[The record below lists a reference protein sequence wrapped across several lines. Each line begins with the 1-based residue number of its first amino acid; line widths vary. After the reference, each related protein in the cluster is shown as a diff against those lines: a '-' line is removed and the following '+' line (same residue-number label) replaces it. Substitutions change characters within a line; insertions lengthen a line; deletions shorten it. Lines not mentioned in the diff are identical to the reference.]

1 MYKVLLV
8 DDEPFITEGL
18 SDAVDWSAFGLEVV
32 GTAEDGDEAL
42 RRIIEVCVDLLITD
56 ISMPILTGLE
66 LIRRARLIRPQLKVI
81 ILSGYNEF
89 DYLKEGMRL
98 GIENYLLKPI
108 RFEELEATLADTVRK
123 LDADKP
129 MPVFGEDEIGILRDN
144 VLTRWANGRIAF
156 PELAERA
163 ALLGI
168 DLTKPFAAFAIVR
181 FGPPA
186 GAGTEQGGPA
196 GGAEG
201 SLDAGG
207 GAGATPAGAAPPG
220 ATPEGAYR
228 PGAVPAFPILAAD
241 AAALTA
247 EGEADGLSFVPFLN
261 EDEDFT
267 VACCCINGGEADHA
281 KVAKSLA
288 RLADRWER
296 RGLAPRI
303 ALGGLAPAA
312 DAAASFAQARRAQQF
327 FLVLPDRRLLDYA
340 AISRETSAVP
350 AELFDWDAYAKPIL
364 AKDKDELQ
372 ARIARDFAAIRTA
385 GGLSPARAR
394 AAAVELIIL
403 MKMEVDKLG
412 RADAAE
418 LFRDVLDRAAGAIAL
433 EDVEGAVRAAAF
445 FAADS
450 FAGEDMS
457 PVIKQALRYI
467 HEHYAEALTLKSLGG
482 QFHIHPNYLGQL
494 FHKQTGE
501 TFTDYLNK
509 YRIER
514 AKELLADSRLKVN
527 EIARQVGYWETGY
540 FYKQFKKHVGMVPG
554 DYKELL

>member
-42 RRIIEVCVDLLITD
+42 KRIIEVCVDLLITD
-56 ISMPILTGLE
+56 ISMPIMTGLE

-163 ALLGI
+163 ALLGV

-181 FGPPA
+181 FGPA
-186 GAGTEQGGPA
+186 
-196 GGAEG
+196 
-201 SLDAGG
+201 AGG
-207 GAGATPAGAAPPG
+207 GAEAAGADGGEAARAAEAVTAGGRRDAFFPD
-220 ATPEGAYR
+220 
-228 PGAVPAFPILAAD
+228 GAVPAFPVLAAD
-241 AAALTA
+241 VAALTA

-261 EDEDFT
+261 EDDDLT

-281 KVAKSLA
+281 KVAKALA

-296 RGLAPRI
+296 RGLAPRV

-312 DAAASFAQARRAQQF
+312 DAATGFAQARKAQQF
-327 FLVLPDRRLLDYA
+327 FLVLPDSRLLDYA

-364 AKDKDELQ
+364 AKDKDELL
-372 ARIARDFAAIRTA
+372 ARIGRDFAAIRAA

-394 AAAVELIIL
+394 AAAVELILL

-418 LFRDVLDRAAGAIAL
+418 QFRGVLDRAVAAIAL
-433 EDVEGAVRAAAF
+433 EDVEDAVRAAAF

-514 AKELLADSRLKVN
+514 AKELLADSRLKVG

>member
-42 RRIIEVCVDLLITD
+42 KRIIEVCVDLLITD
-56 ISMPILTGLE
+56 ISMPIMTGLE

-108 RFEELEATLADTVRK
+108 RFEELEATLADTARK

-163 ALLGI
+163 ALLGV

-181 FGPPA
+181 FGRAAAAEEA
-186 GAGTEQGGPA
+186 GADGGDA
-196 GGAEG
+196 DRAAEALTASG
-201 SLDAGG
+201 RADA
-207 GAGATPAGAAPPG
+207 
-220 ATPEGAYR
+220 
-228 PGAVPAFPILAAD
+228 AVPAFPVLAAD
-241 AAALTA
+241 VAALTA

-261 EDEDFT
+261 EDEDLT

-281 KVAKSLA
+281 KVAKALA

-296 RGLAPRI
+296 RGLAPRV

-312 DAAASFAQARRAQQF
+312 DAATGFAQARKAQQF
-327 FLVLPDRRLLDYA
+327 FLVLPDSRLLDYA

-364 AKDKDELQ
+364 AKDKDELL
-372 ARIARDFAAIRTA
+372 ARIGRDFAAIRAA

-394 AAAVELIIL
+394 AAAVELILL

-412 RADAAE
+412 RVDAAE
-418 LFRDVLDRAAGAIAL
+418 QFRDVLDRAVAAIAL
-433 EDVEGAVRAAAF
+433 EDVEDAVRAAAF

-514 AKELLADSRLKVN
+514 AKELLADSRLKVG